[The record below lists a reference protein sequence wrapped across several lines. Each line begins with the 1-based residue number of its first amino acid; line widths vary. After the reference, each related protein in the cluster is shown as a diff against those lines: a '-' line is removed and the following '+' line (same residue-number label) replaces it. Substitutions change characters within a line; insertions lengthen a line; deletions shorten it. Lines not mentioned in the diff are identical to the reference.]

1 MGIFEGL
8 EVGGEREKINLVLT
22 ICWIK
27 AHGMQ
32 RLLQTFRWHPVSNL
46 KSEQIIA
53 QRPASATVFHHRR
66 GEIYKD
72 NNWKPNLGNKY
83 S

>member
-1 MGIFEGL
+1 MGSSEGL
-8 EVGGEREKINLVLT
+8 EVDGAREREKINLVLT

-32 RLLQTFRWHPVSNL
+32 RLLQTFCWHSVSNL

-53 QRPASATVFHHRR
+53 QRLASSTVSGPKH
-66 GEIYKD
+66 GEIKEI
-72 NNWKPNLGNKY
+72 N
-83 S
+83 